1 MIDLTPLD
9 VQKKKGDF
17 RRSVRGY
24 DPSAVDEFLDL
35 VVERM
40 TELVRENSGLSVS
53 MDNLAQ
59 GLAGFRER
67 ERALNEALV
76 SAQQLREDMRSQA
89 NREADL
95 VLREARSEAE
105 RIVAD
110 AKRQVGTAAEAL
122 RRIQAQRVRFLGML
136 RKVAE
141 RQIAEIELEE
151 DRLRDPGRMEM
162 DALPERNAAPDS
174 GLPQWLPAA
183 GHPREDS

>member
-35 VVERM
+35 VLERM
-40 TELVRENSGLSVS
+40 TELVRENSSLSVS

-122 RRIQAQRVRFLGML
+122 RRIQAPRVRFLGML

-151 DRLRDPGRMEM
+151 DRLRDPGKMEM
-162 DALPERNAAPDS
+162 DSLLERNAAPDS